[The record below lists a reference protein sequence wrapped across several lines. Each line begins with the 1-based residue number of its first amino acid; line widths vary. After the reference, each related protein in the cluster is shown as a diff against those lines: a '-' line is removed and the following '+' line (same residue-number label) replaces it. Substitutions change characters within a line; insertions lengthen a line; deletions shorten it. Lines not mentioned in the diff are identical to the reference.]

1 MKTSVRPSPAARRL
15 PVLTDIVRHRIIPVV
30 VCADAARADGLADA
44 LVSGGLPVAEVTL
57 RTAAALDTI
66 RVMSARGDLVVGAGT
81 VLTPDQVDLAAQ
93 AGATFVVSPGLDG
106 QVVARARARGLA
118 VLPGCLTPTEI
129 MAALALGLT
138 TVKFFPAATFG
149 GVAAIQALSAP
160 FGEIRVVPTGG
171 VGPADLD
178 AYLALPAVAAV
189 GGSWMVPSDA
199 IAAGDFD
206 RIAALTAE
214 AVAAAAGA
222 R

>member
-1 MKTSVRPSPAARRL
+1 M
-15 PVLTDIVRHRIIPVV
+15 LTDVVRHRIVPVV
-30 VCADAARADGLADA
+30 VCADAAHADGLADA
-44 LVSGGLPVAEVTL
+44 LVTGGLPVAEVTL

-81 VLTPDQVDLAAQ
+81 VLTAAQVDLAAQ
-93 AGATFVVSPGLDG
+93 AGATFVVSPGLDA
-106 QVVARARARGLA
+106 QVVAQARARGLA

-129 MAALALGLT
+129 MAALALDLT

-160 FGEIRVVPTGG
+160 FGEVRVVPTGG
-171 VGPADLD
+171 VAPADLA

-189 GGSWMVPSDA
+189 GGSWMVPADA

-206 RIAALTAE
+206 RIAALTAA